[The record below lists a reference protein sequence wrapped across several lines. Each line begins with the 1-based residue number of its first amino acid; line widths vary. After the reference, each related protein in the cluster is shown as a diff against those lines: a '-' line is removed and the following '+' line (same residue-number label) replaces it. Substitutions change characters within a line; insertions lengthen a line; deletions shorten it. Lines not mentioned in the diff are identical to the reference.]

1 MAAPDADIKEA
12 FALHD
17 KRGNGT
23 IAASSLGDVLRAL
36 GQNPTQKQV
45 ADLVN
50 NAPQESESLLP
61 PTPDANPAL
70 TALEWPYARTVD
82 YDTFV
87 GILNRPGGYDPAG
100 TVDDFIA
107 GFQVFDKE
115 GNGYIGQGEF
125 RYILTTLGEPL
136 TDHEV
141 DELLKDAEI
150 TPEGNL
156 NYVAFV
162 NRIASQ

>member
-23 IAASSLGDVLRAL
+23 IASSSLGDVLRAL
-36 GQNPTQKQV
+36 
-45 ADLVN
+45 
-50 NAPQESESLLP
+50 
-61 PTPDANPAL
+61 
-70 TALEWPYARTVD
+70 VD

-87 GILNRPGGYDPAG
+87 SILNRPGGYDPAG

-136 TDHEV
+136 SDHEV

-162 NRIASQ
+162 NRITSQ